1 MVFEVQGKTDN
12 YVKLSKDTEPGIEF
26 LSSRKLIEYEIQMEA
41 LGNNRHMNCTDYIEV
56 SFMCNGNSLDSTY
69 QSIFSLFVRIPIIE

>member
-41 LGNNRHMNCTDYIEV
+41 LGNWIEV
-56 SFMCNGNSLDSTY
+56 GVWWSYT
-69 QSIFSLFVRIPIIE
+69 QSIFSFFVRISITE

>member
-41 LGNNRHMNCTDYIEV
+41 LGNNRHMNCTD
-56 SFMCNGNSLDSTY
+56 
-69 QSIFSLFVRIPIIE
+69 